1 MATKK
6 TTKKAEATYL
16 AKWNQRVNGNIEQVA
31 VKVKK
36 NGNKYVAVDGK
47 TEVPAWAEIVTLS

>member
-6 TTKKAEATYL
+6 TTKKTEAIYL
-16 AKWNQRVNGNIEQVA
+16 AKWNARVNGKVEQVA

-36 NGNKYVAVDGK
+36 VGNKYIALDGETK
-47 TEVPAWAEIVTLS
+47 VPEWAEIVTLN

>member
-6 TTKKAEATYL
+6 TTKKAEAIYL
-16 AKWNQRVNGNIEQVA
+16 AKWNARVNGKVEQVA

-36 NGNKYVAVDGK
+36 VGNKYVAVDGK
-47 TEVPAWAEIVTLS
+47 TEVPAWAEIITLS

>member
-6 TTKKAEATYL
+6 TTKKAEAIYL
-16 AKWNQRVNGNIEQVA
+16 AKWNQRNDTRVEQVA

-36 NGNKYVAVDGK
+36 VGNKYVAVDGK
-47 TEVPAWAEIVTLS
+47 TEVPAWAEIITLS

>member
-6 TTKKAEATYL
+6 TTKKAEAIYL
-16 AKWNQRVNGNIEQVA
+16 AKWNARVNGKVEQVA

-36 NGNKYVAVDGK
+36 IGNKYVAVDGK
-47 TEVPAWAEIVTLS
+47 TEVPAWAEIVTLN

>member
-6 TTKKAEATYL
+6 TTKKAEAIYL
-16 AKWNQRVNGNIEQVA
+16 AKWNQRNDTRVEQVA

-36 NGNKYVAVDGK
+36 VGNKYIALDGETK
-47 TEVPAWAEIVTLS
+47 VPEWAEIVTLN

>member
-6 TTKKAEATYL
+6 TTKKAEAIFL
-16 AKWNQRVNGNIEQVA
+16 AKWNQRNDTRVEQVA

-36 NGNKYVAVDGK
+36 VGNKYVAVDGK
-47 TEVPAWAEIVTLS
+47 TKVPAWAEIIALS